1 MDPEMKINDKV
12 KLIKHS
18 YETKKDYPSLSVGDE
33 GIVVRTLCRTKVDP
47 KDGMWKDFL
56 KYCIDWGKPINGYD
70 CDGRCQDG
78 YGSIVEREEV
88 EVL

>member
-1 MDPEMKINDKV
+1 MDPEIKINDKV
-12 KLIKHS
+12 KLIKPS

-33 GIVVRTLCRTKVDP
+33 GIVVRTLRRTKVDP